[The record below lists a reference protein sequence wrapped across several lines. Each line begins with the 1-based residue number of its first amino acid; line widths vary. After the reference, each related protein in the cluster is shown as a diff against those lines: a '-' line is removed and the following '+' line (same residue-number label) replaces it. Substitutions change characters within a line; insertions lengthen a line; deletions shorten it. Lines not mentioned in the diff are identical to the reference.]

1 MADRPSLSPCAQA
14 IALTNL
20 KRNISLRR
28 LDGRCQVDLN
38 VLIVGGGIHGVGI
51 LHDLASRR
59 IGGVHLVERDRL
71 ASGTSSRT
79 TKLLHGGLR
88 YLARLSQWGLVRD
101 ALKERALLLK
111 NLPEVVRPIPFVLPV
126 FRSGRPPWM
135 IRLGLRLYESLA
147 ATADD
152 LPRARRLGPH
162 ELVDLAPYLGPHVV
176 RHEMSTAFLFYEAQM
191 QDDVIV
197 RLAARAAA
205 HLGAT
210 YAEETFV
217 DRVECDGQ
225 GFRVRLV
232 DAQGVNEVTCRVIV
246 NAAGAWCNAN
256 LLRWGFVPQ
265 VTCLLNV
272 GSHLVLAPSAVPARP
287 DHCAAT
293 VLQHEDGRLVFFIPW
308 GGRWLLGTTESAI
321 EGTPEQWI
329 PPTGDREYLLN
340 LAKQY
345 LALVHPDEHVIE
357 TFCGIRTI
365 PVAQRPVRPSSGTSC
380 GAWVQA
386 PFSSPFYVRKWNH
399 ETASLSREA
408 VIDEYP
414 GHRLVSIYGGKFT
427 TYRALSETVG
437 DRIARWLG
445 QGGECG
451 TKVRR
456 SWFLDDP
463 QTAEAHL
470 LHSQAELRHSRISDR
485 SSGRVIRQPS
495 FVNRGIA
502 SSD

>member
-1 MADRPSLSPCAQA
+1 M
-14 IALTNL
+14 
-20 KRNISLRR
+20 
-28 LDGRCQVDLN
+28 
-38 VLIVGGGIHGVGI
+38 LIVGGGIHGVGI

-59 IGGVHLVERDRL
+59 IGGVHLAERERL

-79 TKLLHGGLR
+79 TKLMHGGLR
-88 YLARLSQWGLVRD
+88 YLAHLSQWGLVRD
-101 ALKERALLLK
+101 ALRERALLLK

-126 FRSGRPPWM
+126 FRSGRPSWM

-147 ATADD
+147 TTADD

-162 ELVDLAPYLGPHVV
+162 ELGELAPYLHSHVLQ
-176 RHEMSTAFLFYEAQM
+176 HEISTAFLFYEAQM

-205 HLGAT
+205 RLGAT

-232 DAQGVNEVTCRVIV
+232 DAQGVNEVTCRVLV

-256 LLRWGFVPQ
+256 LLRWGFLPQ

-272 GSHLVLAPSAVPARP
+272 GSHLVLSPSAIPANP
-287 DHCAAT
+287 DHCAAAA
-293 VLQHEDGRLVFFIPW
+293 LQHEDGRLVFFIPW
-308 GGRWLLGTTESAI
+308 AGRWLLGTTESQL
-321 EGTPEQWI
+321 EGTPEKWTH
-329 PPTGDREYLLN
+329 PPGDREYLLN
-340 LAKQY
+340 IAKQY
-345 LALVHPDEHVIE
+345 LALVHPGEQVIE
-357 TFCGIRTI
+357 AFCGIRTI
-365 PVAQRPVRPSSGTSC
+365 PIVRRSGRASSRVTS
-380 GAWVQA
+380 GSWTQA

-399 ETASLSREA
+399 ETASLSRKA

-437 DRIARWLG
+437 DRIAQWLG

-451 TKVRR
+451 TKARQA
-456 SWFLDDP
+456 WFLDDLQP
-463 QTAEAHL
+463 AEAHL
-470 LHSQAELRHSRISDR
+470 FRSQAELRQGRISDWN
-485 SSGRVIRQPS
+485 SGRVIRQPS